1 MTAMRGA
8 PGLFVV
14 VLVGAC
20 ARHPTS
26 TPELVAAL
34 TGAGVHVEA
43 RAERQP
49 SADLP
54 GAELEVE
61 LVLDYEEVYRAERY
75 PSADLAR
82 TGCQSG
88 PRSIQIGSWCL
99 DPAASPPRVETWKKV
114 ATLETQKMLR
124 E

>member
-1 MTAMRGA
+1 MQRASLLLA
-8 PGLFVV
+8 
-14 VLVGAC
+14 LVFAC
-20 ARHPTS
+20 ACERHPTS

-34 TGAGVHVEA
+34 TSAGVHVEE
-43 RAERQP
+43 RAERPP

-82 TGCQSG
+82 TGCQTG
-88 PRSIQIGSWCL
+88 QRSIQIGSWCL
-99 DPAASPPRVETWKKV
+99 EPSASPPRVDTWKKV
-114 ATLETQKMLR
+114 ATLETRKVLR